1 MKKQKKFF
9 EKFSL
14 LPQGLRYK
22 LLIAFSLMSIIPLL
36 VIGYL
41 INNLIL
47 LEEKPSFAQISLMVL
62 FSIIIAW
69 LGLFLARRI
78 IERVIDIAL
87 EIRIITEGN
96 YDRKIFVDTGD
107 EIGQI
112 GEAINFLTKRIK
124 DNISDLKDYQGKL
137 KEINL
142 DVQKRVTVLS
152 NLLQISELISSS
164 AKLDVI
170 LELILNKLAQLY
182 EGGFAAVYFFN
193 DKDKRFTLR
202 SSYNLKS
209 EGLLTAKIEEGK
221 GFLGKAISKGKH
233 LIIDASSKFSSAEQ
247 EFKLVYKCEN
257 LAVFPISMAYQATAV
272 VIFGNNIKN
281 FTFTNDDIEIIK
293 IFVEQ
298 VSIAIENEFLIK
310 KAEKLEIKD
319 KLTGLF
325 NKSYMLHRLDEEI
338 KRSIVCRRPCS
349 FILVDIDD
357 FKKYESEK
365 GRQRA
370 EAALKKIADLI
381 KEFST
386 QVGKTGVLGIG
397 NFALILPEV
406 NKKEALE
413 IAEKVRK
420 RIEKLEL
427 SSEKDDRLTASAGV
441 SENPLDGSSGNEIL
455 EKGEIALKSAKK
467 EGKNKIVAARR

>member
-1 MKKQKKFF
+1 MKKQKKFL
-9 EKFSL
+9 EKISL

-41 INNLIL
+41 VNNLVL
-47 LEEKPSFAQISLMVL
+47 LEEKLSFAQISLIVL

-69 LGLFLARRI
+69 LGLFLAKRI
-78 IERVIDIAL
+78 IERVIDMAL

-96 YDRKIFVDTGD
+96 YDRKVFVDTGD

-170 LELILNKLAQLY
+170 LELILNKLAQQY

-202 SSYNLKS
+202 SSYNLES
-209 EGLLTAKIEEGK
+209 EGLLTAKIEKGK
-221 GFLGKAISKGKH
+221 GILGKAISKRKL

-247 EFKLVYKCEN
+247 EFNAVYKCEN
-257 LAVFPISMAYQATAV
+257 LVAFPISMAYEVTALV
-272 VIFGNNIKN
+272 VFGNNIKN
-281 FTFTNDDIEIIK
+281 FTFTNDDIAIIK

-298 VSIAIENEFLIK
+298 IAIAIENEFLIK

-325 NKSYMLHRLDEEI
+325 NRAYMVHRLDEEI
-338 KRSIVCRRPCS
+338 KRSIICRRSCS
-349 FILVDIDD
+349 FILIDIDD
-357 FKKYESEK
+357 FKKYQDEK
-365 GRQRA
+365 GRKRA
-370 EAALKKIADLI
+370 EDALKKVALLI
-381 KEFST
+381 GEFS
-386 QVGKTGVLGIG
+386 QPLGKAGLLDRDT
-397 NFALILPEV
+397 FALILPEV

-413 IAEKVRK
+413 IAEEIRK
-420 RIEKLEL
+420 RIEKLGL

-441 SENPLDGSSGNEIL
+441 SENPLDGGSVDEIL
-455 EKGEIALKSAKK
+455 KKGETALKTAKQ

>member
-1 MKKQKKFF
+1 MKKQKKFL
-9 EKFSL
+9 EKISL

-41 INNLIL
+41 LNNLIL
-47 LEEKPSFAQISLMVL
+47 LEEKISFAQISLMVL

-78 IERVIDIAL
+78 IERVIDMAL

-164 AKLDVI
+164 AKLEVI
-170 LELILNKLAQLY
+170 LELILNKLAKLH

-193 DKDKRFTLR
+193 DKDKRFSLL
-202 SSYNLKS
+202 SSYNLES
-209 EGLLTAKIEEGK
+209 EGLLTAKIEKGK
-221 GFLGKAISKGKH
+221 GLLGKAILKEKR

-247 EFKLVYKCEN
+247 EFKVVYKCEN
-257 LAVFPISMAYQATAV
+257 LAAFPISVAYEVTALV
-272 VIFGNNIKN
+272 VFGNSIKN

-298 VSIAIENEFLIK
+298 VAIAIENEFLIR

-325 NKSYMLHRLDEEI
+325 NKAYMVHRLDEEI
-338 KRSIVCRRPCS
+338 KRSIVCRKSCS
-349 FILVDIDD
+349 FIVINIDD
-357 FKKYESEK
+357 FKKYQDEK
-365 GRQRA
+365 GQKRA
-370 EAALKKIADLI
+370 EDALKKIALLI
-381 KEFST
+381 GEFS
-386 QVGKTGVLGIG
+386 QPLGKAGLLDRDT
-397 NFALILPEV
+397 FALILPEV

-413 IAEKVRK
+413 IAEKIRK

-441 SENPLDGSSGNEIL
+441 SENPLDGGSVDEIL
-455 EKGEIALKSAKK
+455 KKGETALKTAKQ

>member
-1 MKKQKKFF
+1 MKKQKKFL
-9 EKFSL
+9 EKISL

-22 LLIAFSLMSIIPLL
+22 LLIAFSLMSVIPLL

-41 INNLIL
+41 LNNLIL
-47 LEEKPSFAQISLMVL
+47 LEEKLSFAQISLMVL

-69 LGLFLARRI
+69 LGLFLARHI
-78 IERVIDIAL
+78 IERVIDMAL

-164 AKLDVI
+164 VKLDVI
-170 LELILNKLAQLY
+170 LELILNKLAQQY

-202 SSYNLKS
+202 SSYNLES
-209 EGLLTAKIEEGK
+209 EGLLTAKIEKGK
-221 GFLGKAISKGKH
+221 GILGKAILKEKH

-247 EFKLVYKCEN
+247 EFKAVYKCEN
-257 LAVFPISMAYQATAV
+257 LVAFPISMAYEVTALV
-272 VIFGNNIKN
+272 VFGNNIKN
-281 FTFTNDDIEIIK
+281 FTFTNDDIAIIK

-298 VSIAIENEFLIK
+298 IAIAIENEFLIK

-325 NKSYMLHRLDEEI
+325 NRAYMVHRLDEEI
-338 KRSIVCRRPCS
+338 KRSIICRRSCS
-349 FILVDIDD
+349 FILIDIDD
-357 FKKYESEK
+357 FKKYQDEK
-365 GRQRA
+365 GRKRA
-370 EAALKKIADLI
+370 EDALKKVALLI
-381 KEFST
+381 GEFS
-386 QVGKTGVLGIG
+386 QPVGKAGLLDRDT
-397 NFALILPEV
+397 FALILPEV

-413 IAEKVRK
+413 IAEKIRK
-420 RIEKLEL
+420 GIERLGL

-441 SENPLDGSSGNEIL
+441 SENPLDGGSVDEIL
-455 EKGEIALKSAKK
+455 KKGETALKTAKQ